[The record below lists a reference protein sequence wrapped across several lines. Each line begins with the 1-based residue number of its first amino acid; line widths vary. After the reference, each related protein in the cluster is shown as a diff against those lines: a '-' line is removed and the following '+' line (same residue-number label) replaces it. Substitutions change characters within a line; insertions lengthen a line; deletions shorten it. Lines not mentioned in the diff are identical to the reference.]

1 MGAAP
6 PIRRQAL
13 AIRLKGERDRRGKV
27 RGWAFIVVA
36 SSFRQATPAKTISTP
51 VHPYKW
57 WRAIS
62 PPAKKPIRGAAPGLV
77 R

>member
-27 RGWAFIVVA
+27 RGWAFIMVA
-36 SSFRQATPAKTISTP
+36 SSFSQATPAKTVSTP
-51 VHPYKW
+51 VYPYKLA
-57 WRAIS
+57 RDLSAREE
-62 PPAKKPIRGAAPGLV
+62 ADQV
-77 R
+77 RRPQVG